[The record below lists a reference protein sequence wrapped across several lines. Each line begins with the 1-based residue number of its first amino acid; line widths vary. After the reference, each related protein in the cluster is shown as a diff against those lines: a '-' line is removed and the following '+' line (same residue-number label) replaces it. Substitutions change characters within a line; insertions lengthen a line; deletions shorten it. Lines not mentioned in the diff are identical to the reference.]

1 MNRLDKILAGLER
14 QTPGVMDDVR
24 ASVQSLKKILAAIE
38 ADAPEL
44 MGSTSKGIN
53 EARQEIKNLDGV
65 IQSVQKA
72 PIIRS
77 NLPPGPQG
85 ENTDAGLRK

>member
-1 MNRLDKILAGLER
+1 LE
-14 QTPGVMDDVR
+14 DVR
-24 ASVQSLKKILAAIE
+24 ASVQSLKKILAAVE

-44 MGSTSKGIN
+44 VGATRKGID
-53 EARQEIKNLDGV
+53 EARHEIKKLDCDV
-65 IQSVQKA
+65 QSVQKA

-77 NLPPGPQG
+77 NLPPGPKG